1 MLSIAIPV
9 YNYPIFPLVAQLHRE
24 ASALNLTFEI
34 LVCDDASEKIV
45 DNTSITKLPFT
56 RFLQNK
62 SNQHIA
68 YTRNKLLYEAQYPWV
83 LLVDADTL
91 PVSENFIQTY
101 VQQINSGLFFQGGFT
116 YLEPLDPKNISLRLK
131 YGIEIEQHK
140 HLHSCCNLF
149 FNQRELQLQF
159 DASIKTYG
167 YEDTLF
173 FLQLKDR
180 NIEVHRINNK
190 VYHLNTETSEAY
202 LERSRQAC
210 FELAILVQQQK
221 IKSQDIQLSH
231 FYNQINR
238 WYLTPFITCM
248 SSLFGSAIEKKLLS
262 KNPPMVAF
270 KLFKLMAFHTANQ
283 AIQKK

>member
-1 MLSIAIPV
+1 MLTIAIPV

-34 LVCDDASEKIV
+34 LVCDDASEKIEH
-45 DNTSITKLPFT
+45 NQSITQLPFT
-56 RFLQNK
+56 RFLQNT

-68 YTRNKLLYEAQYPWV
+68 YTRNKLLHEAQYPWV

-91 PVSENFIQTY
+91 PVSANFIQTY
-101 VQQINSGLFFQGGFT
+101 WQQINSGLFFQGGFT

-131 YGIEIEQHK
+131 YGLEIEQHK

-159 DASIKTYG
+159 DASIKAYG

-173 FLQLKDR
+173 FLQLRNR
-180 NIEVHRINNK
+180 NIEVHRLNNK
-190 VYHLNTETSEAY
+190 VYHLSTETSEAY

-210 FELAILVQQQK
+210 CELAALVQQQK
-221 IKSQDIQLSH
+221 IKSDEVQLSH
-231 FYNQINR
+231 FYHQLKR
-238 WYLTPFITCM
+238 WHLTPFIAYM
-248 SSLFGSAIEKKLLS
+248 SFLFGSAIERNLRS
-262 KNPPMVAF
+262 KNPSMVAF